1 MGTISSVGSYS
12 IKKEYP
18 VALNWNELAFARKQE
33 TGPAMPVSPTK
44 HILINSSGGVFPI
57 SVFPMT
63 IRDECDT
70 DFTLQVCTSITYFH
84 ICFKAQKTKKKH

>member
-1 MGTISSVGSYS
+1 
-12 IKKEYP
+12 
-18 VALNWNELAFARKQE
+18 
-33 TGPAMPVSPTK
+33 MPVSPTK
-44 HILINSSGGVFPI
+44 HILINSSGGDFPI

-84 ICFKAQKTKKKH
+84 ICFKAQKKQKETLKCRYADEGYRISFRES